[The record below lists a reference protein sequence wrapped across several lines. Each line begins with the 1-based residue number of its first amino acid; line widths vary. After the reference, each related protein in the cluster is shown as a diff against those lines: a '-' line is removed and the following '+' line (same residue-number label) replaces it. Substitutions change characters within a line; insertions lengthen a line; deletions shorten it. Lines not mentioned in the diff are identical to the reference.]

1 MEIKY
6 ISIYIYYFVIK
17 MLTLMLKYPYP
28 PPPFLPYRWII
39 SQFFAYSSHA
49 KPLNSFS
56 NFKICQIFQFGKF
69 FKEIVCRKLSFL
81 RIFTSNLNLFI
92 LFNIWNHIHLDTCI
106 HVLYIHT
113 VFILRMVYH
122 IRFIVNYKQN
132 QVFSINTLTKHLHV
146 IARENNVSVLVP
158 VI

>member
-6 ISIYIYYFVIK
+6 IFIYIYYFIIK
-17 MLTLMLKYPYP
+17 MLTLILKYPNP
-28 PPPFLPYRWII
+28 PPLFCPIVEII

-81 RIFTSNLNLFI
+81 RIFTSNLNLFYLI
-92 LFNIWNHIHLDTCI
+92 YETIYISIHVSMFCTCI
-106 HVLYIHT
+106 
-113 VFILRMVYH
+113 
-122 IRFIVNYKQN
+122 Q
-132 QVFSINTLTKHLHV
+132 FSY
-146 IARENNVSVLVP
+146 
-158 VI
+158 